1 MTKKKATDE
10 PQIVSL
16 DTKQDESFISTGI
29 SEIDQLVGG
38 FAKMQQENPE
48 RLQQIAR
55 EASKKRWQSN
65 SNSNT
70 KT

>member
-1 MTKKKATDE
+1 MVEKH
-10 PQIVSL
+10 
-16 DTKQDESFISTGI
+16 G
-29 SEIDQLVGG
+29 SEAAVRTFMRSSANKSSRNSGGKGG